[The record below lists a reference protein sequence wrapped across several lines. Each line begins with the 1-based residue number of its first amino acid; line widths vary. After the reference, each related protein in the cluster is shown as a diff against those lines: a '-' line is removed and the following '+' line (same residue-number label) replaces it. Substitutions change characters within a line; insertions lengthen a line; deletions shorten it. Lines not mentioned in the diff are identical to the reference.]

1 MNEQVYTAAFPF
13 GGCGGGALGFL
24 NASITM
30 LGTRASFRLTG
41 GVDFDPVACRDFEYL
56 TGVPET
62 CADVDHMTPADFR
75 KAMGERAPDV
85 IFMSPPCKGSSK
97 LLSGELAKTEK
108 YQAMNRLAGTFIRK
122 MFLAWPEPPR
132 LVIFENVPNITTR
145 AADVIEEVTGL
156 LEAAGYAV
164 DASFH
169 ECGEIGGLAQKR
181 KRFLLVARHKKRAT
195 QVLYSPPKKR
205 IRGCGEVLGTLP
217 IPGFGGGPMH
227 VMPLVS
233 WLTWVRL
240 ALIPAGGDWRDLEGV
255 LKEGQARRT
264 VFRRHRVEKWSD
276 PSCTIG
282 GPGSNG
288 PTAVSDPRVDQWFR
302 GTYGVLDYAKPAGT
316 ITGNARPGTGAF
328 SVADPRINCTPRAGT
343 YGVLHW
349 TEAAATITAAM
360 QIDNGKAAV
369 ADPRVQRA
377 YDHGYAVLHWEE
389 PSPTV
394 AAGSHPG
401 QGAYSVA
408 DPRGGH
414 GLPFEVPQDPRKAPS
429 TPPIIIAEDGTW
441 HRPLTVLELAA
452 LQGFPTTVRDEPL
465 KLYGSATGWRE
476 HIGNAVP
483 PPTAQAIAEKM
494 LVTLLASDAGSFVLD
509 GGGSI
514 WVEAPDML
522 EPGYARYVHT
532 HHQEAAWERSY
543 TAATAS

>member
-24 NASITM
+24 NASVTM

-41 GVDFDPVACRDFEYL
+41 GVDFDAGACKDFEYL
-56 TGVPET
+56 TGVPEA
-62 CADVDHMTPADFR
+62 CADVDSMTTADFR
-75 KAMGERAPDV
+75 RAMGERAPDV

-108 YQAMNRLAGTFIRK
+108 YQNMNRLAGTFVRK
-122 MFLAWPEPPR
+122 MLLAWSEPPR
-132 LVIFENVPNITTR
+132 LVLFENVPNITTR
-145 AADVIEEVTGL
+145 AADVIVEVTEL
-156 LEAAGYAV
+156 LEAAGYIV
-164 DASFH
+164 SSGFH

-181 KRFLLVARHKKRAT
+181 KRFLMVARHKQRAAHI
-195 QVLYSPPKKR
+195 LYHPPIKR
-205 IRGCGEVLGTLP
+205 IRGCGEVLGT
-217 IPGFGGGPMH
+217 IPVPGAGGGPMH
-227 VMPLVS
+227 IMPNVS

-240 ALIPAGGDWRDLEGV
+240 ALIPAGGDWRDIPGV
-255 LKEGQARRT
+255 LGEGQPRRE
-264 VFRRHRVEKWSD
+264 VFRRHRVESWHE

-288 PTAVSDPRVDQWFR
+288 PTAV
-302 GTYGVLDYAKPAGT
+302 
-316 ITGNARPGTGAF
+316 
-328 SVADPRINCTPRAGT
+328 ADPRPEALDPRLTCAPRAGT

-369 ADPRVQRA
+369 ADPRVERA
-377 YDHGYAVLHWEE
+377 YDHGYAVLHWQE

-408 DPRGGH
+408 DPRQ
-414 GLPFEVPQDPRKAPS
+414 GLQGAFSVPDDPRKPPS
-429 TPPIIIAEDGTW
+429 ATPVIVAADGTW

-452 LQGFPTTVRDEPL
+452 LQGFPTTLRGAPL
-465 KLYGSATGWRE
+465 HLSGSATTWRE

-483 PPTAQAIAEKM
+483 PPAAQAIAEKM
-494 LVTLLASDAGSFVLD
+494 LVTLLASDASSFVLD
-509 GGGSI
+509 GGGAV
-514 WVEAPDML
+514 WVEAPDMI
-522 EPGYARYVHT
+522 EPGFVRYAH
-532 HHQEAAWERSY
+532 HHQELHA
-543 TAATAS
+543 